1 MKTGAGF
8 SFKRGLMKRINGKW
22 MLLAGGTALIASSS
36 TAADDWT
43 RNFRIGMT
51 LGLNIHADFKMG
63 GAFPLSG
70 KDPGPMGVSGANHE
84 FDDGYVRV
92 DETGNAQGLTSYWGY
107 QNVSQYDAGAQ
118 TMTFHTAS
126 ALSTSATSVQR
137 DDSPYIGF
145 DMAYGGQITRWG
157 RARVGWEL
165 GVGILPISIK
175 DTRNLPA
182 TFQNASYNADV
193 PGGVIPP
200 GFPDGSGNYNGGP
213 SGIGANLFD
222 TITPGSVDSIP
233 GTITGPRKLDV
244 TLYSFRL
251 GPTLYWNLHPRW
263 AVNVSAGPALGIV
276 AGDYKFNETDIL
288 STGETLQTS
297 GKFGKIDLVYGGY
310 ANGNLLY
317 HLEPHGDLFAGVQF
331 MSLSSSTFR
340 GPGREANLNL
350 GAGFYFTAGVNWPF

>member
-1 MKTGAGF
+1 
-8 SFKRGLMKRINGKW
+8 MKRINASW
-22 MLLAGGTALIASSS
+22 LMLAGGTALLASSA

-51 LGLNIHADFKMG
+51 LGLNVHADFKMG
-63 GAFPLSG
+63 GTFALSG

-92 DETGNAQGLTSYWGY
+92 DQTGNAQGLTSYWGY

-126 ALSTSATSVQR
+126 SFSTPSSSVQR

-145 DMAYGGQITRWG
+145 DMAYGGEITRWG
-157 RARVGWEL
+157 RARVGWEF

-182 TFQNASYNADV
+182 TFEVASYTA
-193 PGGVIPP
+193 PTGSVIPP
-200 GFPDGSGNYNGGP
+200 GLQDNSGNYSGGP
-213 SGIGANLFD
+213 SGIGPTIGD
-222 TITPGSVDSIP
+222 TITAGSVDSTA
-233 GTITGPRKLDV
+233 GTITGKRKLDV
-244 TLYSFRL
+244 TLYNFRL
-251 GPTLYWNLHPRW
+251 GPTLYWNLHRRW
-263 AVNVSAGPALGIV
+263 AVNVSAGPAFGIV
-276 AGDYKFNETDIL
+276 AGDYKFNEIDIL
-288 STGETLQTS
+288 STGATVNNS

-310 ANGNLLY
+310 ANGLLLY
-317 HLEPHGDLFAGVQF
+317 HLQPNGDLFAGVQF

-340 GPGREANLNL
+340 GPSRDANLNL
-350 GAGFYFTAGVNWPF
+350 GAGFYFTAGINWPF